1 VSERFEIENC
11 DDLVEGDVKV
21 CDVGGK
27 PVMVCRSLGVL
38 RAIEDL
44 CSHADTTLSD
54 GYLSGAII
62 TCPLHGAQF
71 DVRDGS
77 HLGPPAYTGVQCYT
91 VTEDDGKLYVSP
103 VETEK
108 PSDGPPSGFFR
119 TR

>member
-1 VSERFEIENC
+1 MSKRFAIENC
-11 DDLVEGDVKV
+11 DDLAEGDVKV
-21 CDVGGK
+21 CQVGDK

-77 HLGPPAYTGVQCYT
+77 HLGPPAYTGVQAYN
-91 VTEDDGKLYVSP
+91 VIEEDGQLYVEA
-103 VETEK
+103 VEVDK
-108 PSDGPPSGFFR
+108 PTDGPPSGFFR